1 VETWQ
6 GLASKM
12 PCAKETWSDPGAE
25 SNLLSVS
32 CQIEP
37 PTPTLPTL
45 FLHGM
50 PNIPETSHQAGGEAV
65 LLEVPQKEYFLTLS
79 LAHLGS
85 WLNHP
90 KALLMKA
97 PNPPAL
103 AGLLSMKR

>member
-1 VETWQ
+1 METWQ

-65 LLEVPQKEYFLTLS
+65 LYGSSPKRILSHPVPSSFGV
-79 LAHLGS
+79 LA
-85 WLNHP
+85 
-90 KALLMKA
+90 
-97 PNPPAL
+97 
-103 AGLLSMKR
+103 